1 MAFGGQDI
9 TEGTAELS
17 PADRVGAGAVMAA
30 PEALGTGTPQ

>member
-9 TEGTAELS
+9 KGGTAELS
-17 PADRVGAGAVMAA
+17 LADRVGAGAAKAA

>member
-9 TEGTAELS
+9 TGGRAELS
-17 PADRVGAGAVMAA
+17 PADRVGAEAVMAA